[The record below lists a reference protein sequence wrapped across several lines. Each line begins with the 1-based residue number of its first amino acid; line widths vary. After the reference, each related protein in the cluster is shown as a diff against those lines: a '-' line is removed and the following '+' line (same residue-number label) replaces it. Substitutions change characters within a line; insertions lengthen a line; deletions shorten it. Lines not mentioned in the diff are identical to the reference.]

1 MSIILNDLLY
11 SSCKTLKRESND
23 ESTLILETRILS
35 FTRIKKIN
43 MIVNTFLT
51 SH

>member
-11 SSCKTLKRESND
+11 SSCKTLKRAND

-43 MIVNTFLT
+43 MIVNTVLT